1 MIPPLLESLQQN
13 LTNYDE
19 NVEADDEADDE
30 VSVDEVSDEE
40 DDMVS
45 SNDIKTIQLTSNKG
59 LSLIKSSKISNNNEK
74 KKNINKPFLF
84 FNDATDF

>member
-1 MIPPLLESLQQN
+1 MLIISQN
-13 LTNYDE
+13 LSNYDE

-30 VSVDEVSDEE
+30 ISDEE
-40 DDMVS
+40 DDIVN
-45 SNDIKTIQLTSNKG
+45 SNDIKTIQLTSSKG